1 MANVYFTHSS
11 APLKTVE
18 EIQFGVLA
26 PEEIKNMSVCHII
39 YPETMDETRM
49 KPREGGLNDPLLGS
63 IDRQFKCKTCAQTQ
77 AECPGHFGHIEL
89 AEPVFHPGFI
99 KKVKKVL
106 EMVCHN
112 CSKVKVDRVSA
123 AGFFLLIP
131 RRANPFFRTTQSS
144 LASFVFES
152 RKRVS
157 QRFGSFVRSGRY
169 AIMSLTRSQTRWAPG
184 GRRL

>member
-1 MANVYFTHSS
+1 MSNVYFTHSS

-39 YPETMDETRM
+39 YPETMDESRM
-49 KPREGGLNDPLLGS
+49 KPRDGGLNDPLLGS
-63 IDRQFKCKTCAQTQ
+63 IDRQFRCKTCAQTMS
-77 AECPGHFGHIEL
+77 ECPGHFGHIEL
-89 AEPVFHPGFI
+89 AKPVFHPGFI

-112 CSKVKVDRVSA
+112 CSKVKVDRVSL
-123 AGFFLLIP
+123 AGFSLLLP
-131 RRANPFFRTTQSS
+131 RLANPFSRMTRSS
-144 LASFVFES
+144 PVSFVFES

-157 QRFGSFVRSGRY
+157 ERFGSFARSGIF
-169 AIMSLTRSQTRWAPG
+169 AIMSLGRSLTREATG